1 MEPEDQND
9 ENSDFRSPEAGE
21 NDTDYGLEFSTS
33 RIRLQNFNNRR
44 SSTLRS
50 PPSNGE
56 HQEDQDNRPS
66 SSRPQQARQNS
77 HEGEIA
83 GAAAPAPRRTKQ
95 RAPLSRANRMNR
107 EIRRL
112 RACTIPLIP
121 RLSFGR
127 LVRELI
133 LKYASSPFR
142 ITESALAALQES
154 TELYLT
160 QRFQD
165 AYLLTNHRG
174 RVTLEVRD
182 MVLMAYIVDTAHQRY
197 T

>member
-1 MEPEDQND
+1 MDPEDQND
-9 ENSDFRSPEAGE
+9 ENSDFRSPEADE
-21 NDTDYGLEFSTS
+21 NDTDYGLVFSTS
-33 RIRLQNFNNRR
+33 RLRSQNSNNRR
-44 SSTLRS
+44 CSTLRS
-50 PPSNGE
+50 PPSNEE
-56 HQEDQDNRPS
+56 HQEEQENRPS
-66 SSRPQQARQNS
+66 SSRPQHARQNS
-77 HEGEIA
+77 HEGEAA
-83 GAAAPAPRRTKQ
+83 GAAAPAPRRRKQ
-95 RAPLSRANRMNR
+95 RGPVSRANRMNR

-112 RACTIPLIP
+112 RACTAPLIP
-121 RLSFGR
+121 RLPFSR

-133 LKYASSPFR
+133 QKHALSACR

-182 MVLMAYIVDTAHQRY
+182 LALMAYIMENCRS
-197 T
+197 